1 MFSVIHFYAAAS
13 ISPQKYEVQTQEGK
27 VYFGFPCSSCSS
39 WMNLTSLHLVF
50 CHSNSFLLRFFQTSN
65 EETQTNSAILRCCP
79 DIFYTSHSLSVCSK
93 LDYIS
98 NSGLFLSLPLFPLS
112 QLSNFLFVY
121 DLCQDIRCK
130 ADLLNTETLRVP
142 VLSNLQSFTSQQ
154 ILQPKDDS
162 GTQQVFQL

>member
-1 MFSVIHFYAAAS
+1 MDFVLFFTKTRSKIQINSLGTTEPTCKPCADL
-13 ISPQKYEVQTQEGK
+13 QKINKQ
-27 VYFGFPCSSCSS
+27 VYF
-39 WMNLTSLHLVF
+39 
-50 CHSNSFLLRFFQTSN
+50 
-65 EETQTNSAILRCCP
+65 ETQRQKVFSTKNKFCP
-79 DIFYTSHSLSVCSK
+79 YNLLQITDLSCKGKLSQETIQASSHSLSVCSK